1 MVVALA
7 GFFAGEA
14 GVGEAELGADVVGG
28 EFDGDY
34 GFGSFG
40 AAGEPGEFD
49 EATGLEAEEVAV
61 VGMALSLEVGR
72 TRY

>member
-1 MVVALA
+1 MLLGVSSTVTTVSAAL
-7 GFFAGEA
+7 
-14 GVGEAELGADVVGG
+14 
-28 EFDGDY
+28 
-34 GFGSFG
+34 G